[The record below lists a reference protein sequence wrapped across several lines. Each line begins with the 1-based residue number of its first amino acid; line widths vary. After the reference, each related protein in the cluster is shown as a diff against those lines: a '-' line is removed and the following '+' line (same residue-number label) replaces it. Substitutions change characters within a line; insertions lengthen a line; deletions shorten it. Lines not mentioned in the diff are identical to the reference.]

1 MVLCQQPHGRPGVTC
16 HGDFVGAY
24 QQRMRDRG
32 WTLGEV
38 DGIFGPQTDGA
49 TRKFQKEKSL
59 TVDAEVGPMTWGT
72 AFRTDN
78 VT

>member
-1 MVLCQQPHGRPGVTC
+1 
-16 HGDFVGAY
+16 
-24 QQRMRDRG
+24 MRDRG
-32 WTLGEV
+32 WNLGAV

-59 TVDAEVGPMTWGT
+59 TVDGEVGPMTWST